1 MDNKGSIEHHFQ
13 RQRDLLLM
21 EYEYEKSEFERLS
34 GEQGVMRRVAR
45 GQCWFP
51 VRLGRSYYNSLNRFV
66 VEVARDEV
74 ADEVDSAFEYGCQVR
89 FFYEALDG
97 KIIYRNFP
105 AMVSFCDGC
114 HMAVVLPST
123 SALKEIDGVARLG
136 VDLAFDET
144 SFAAMREALDDVAS
158 AKGSRLAE
166 LRDVLCGFVAP
177 GFRELQPMMF
187 PWLNASQQRAVNK
200 TLCCRDVMVVHGPPG
215 TGKTTT
221 LVEAVY
227 ETLRREPQVMVCAQ
241 SNAAVDWICGKL
253 IDRGVP
259 VLRVGNPARVDDK
272 VLSATYERQFEAHPD
287 YPELWGVRK
296 AIREVAAGRRRM
308 SRADASALS
317 NRLHNLRR
325 RAVELEVKIQV
336 EIFESA
342 RVVAST
348 LVGSD
353 NAVLKGRRFTTL
365 YIDEAGQALEA
376 ACWIAI
382 RKADRVIFAG
392 DHCQLPPT
400 VKSVEAERAGL
411 SRSLMESVVDK
422 CRSAVELLTVQY
434 RMNEAIMRFSSDWF
448 YGGRLQAA
456 EEVKCRGILDFD
468 SPVEWLDTSEM
479 DFSAKYV
486 SATGG
491 RVNPDEGEF
500 MLDSLEA
507 YIKRIGEKR
516 VEDENLDFA
525 VISPYKAQ
533 VSWLR
538 RNAKKRKVLRRLK
551 GKIAI
556 NTIDGFQ
563 GQERDV
569 VFISLVRSNDDGK
582 IGFLSD
588 LRRMNV
594 AMTRARMKLVIIGSA
609 ATLTRHPF
617 YEKLFLSQ
625 KKENGVK
632 KVSEISDGESMCCE
646 KKLKKRVK
654 KDAEK
659 FGGKGKRQYLCNR
672 KSETDRWS

>member
-34 GEQGVMRRVAR
+34 GEQGVTRRVAR

-177 GFRELQPMMF
+177 GFRELQPMTF

-479 DFSAKYV
+479 DFSEKYV

-538 RNAKKRKVLRRLK
+538 RNAKKRNVLRRLK

-632 KVSEISDGESMCCE
+632 KSFRNKWRRINA
-646 KKLKKRVK
+646 L
-654 KDAEK
+654 
-659 FGGKGKRQYLCNR
+659 
-672 KSETDRWS
+672 

>member
-1 MDNKGSIEHHFQ
+1 
-13 RQRDLLLM
+13 M

-74 ADEVDSAFEYGCQVR
+74 ADDVDSAFEYGRQVR

-105 AMVSFCDGC
+105 AMVSFCDGG

-177 GFRELQPMMF
+177 GFRELQPMTF

-296 AIREVAAGRRRM
+296 AIREVSAGRRRM

-382 RKADRVIFAG
+382 RKVDRVIFAG

-479 DFSAKYV
+479 DFSEKYV

-538 RNAKKRKVLRRLK
+538 RNAKKRNVLRRLK

-646 KKLKKRVK
+646 K
-654 KDAEK
+654 
-659 FGGKGKRQYLCNR
+659 
-672 KSETDRWS
+672 S

>member
-1 MDNKGSIEHHFQ
+1 
-13 RQRDLLLM
+13 M

-74 ADEVDSAFEYGCQVR
+74 ADDVDSAFEYGRQVR

-105 AMVSFCDGC
+105 AMVSFCDGG

-177 GFRELQPMMF
+177 GFRELQPMTF

-308 SRADASALS
+308 SRADALALS

-479 DFSAKYV
+479 DFSEKYV

-538 RNAKKRKVLRRLK
+538 RNAKKRNVLRRLK

-632 KVSEISDGESMCCE
+632 KVSEISDGESRCCE
-646 KKLKKRVK
+646 K
-654 KDAEK
+654 
-659 FGGKGKRQYLCNR
+659 G
-672 KSETDRWS
+672 

>member
-1 MDNKGSIEHHFQ
+1 
-13 RQRDLLLM
+13 M

-74 ADEVDSAFEYGCQVR
+74 ADDVDSAFEYGRQVR

-105 AMVSFCDGC
+105 AMVSFCDGG

-177 GFRELQPMMF
+177 GFRELQPMTF

-253 IDRGVP
+253 IDRGVS

-296 AIREVAAGRRRM
+296 AIREVSAGRRRM

-336 EIFESA
+336 EIFEGA

-353 NAVLKGRRFTTL
+353 NAVLKGHRFTTL

-468 SPVEWLDTSEM
+468 SPLEWLDTSEM
-479 DFSAKYV
+479 DFSEKYV

-507 YIKRIGEKR
+507 YVKRIGEKR

-538 RNAKKRKVLRRLK
+538 RNAKKRNVLRRLK

-632 KVSEISDGESMCCE
+632 KVSEISDGESRCCE
-646 KKLKKRVK
+646 K
-654 KDAEK
+654 
-659 FGGKGKRQYLCNR
+659 
-672 KSETDRWS
+672 S

>member
-177 GFRELQPMMF
+177 GFRELQPMTF

-296 AIREVAAGRRRM
+296 AIREVSAGRRRM

-479 DFSAKYV
+479 DFSEKYV

-538 RNAKKRKVLRRLK
+538 RNAKKRNVLRRLK

-617 YEKLFLSQ
+617 YEKLFLPQ

-646 KKLKKRVK
+646 K
-654 KDAEK
+654 
-659 FGGKGKRQYLCNR
+659 
-672 KSETDRWS
+672 S

>member
-1 MDNKGSIEHHFQ
+1 M
-13 RQRDLLLM
+13 
-21 EYEYEKSEFERLS
+21 
-34 GEQGVMRRVAR
+34 
-45 GQCWFP
+45 
-51 VRLGRSYYNSLNRFV
+51 
-66 VEVARDEV
+66 
-74 ADEVDSAFEYGCQVR
+74 
-89 FFYEALDG
+89 
-97 KIIYRNFP
+97 
-105 AMVSFCDGC
+105 
-114 HMAVVLPST
+114 
-123 SALKEIDGVARLG
+123 
-136 VDLAFDET
+136 
-144 SFAAMREALDDVAS
+144 
-158 AKGSRLAE
+158 
-166 LRDVLCGFVAP
+166 
-177 GFRELQPMMF
+177 
-187 PWLNASQQRAVNK
+187 
-200 TLCCRDVMVVHGPPG
+200 
-215 TGKTTT
+215 
-221 LVEAVY
+221 
-227 ETLRREPQVMVCAQ
+227 
-241 SNAAVDWICGKL
+241 
-253 IDRGVP
+253 
-259 VLRVGNPARVDDK
+259 GNPARVDDK

-296 AIREVAAGRRRM
+296 AIREVSAGRRRM

-479 DFSAKYV
+479 DFSEKYV

-632 KVSEISDGESMCCE
+632 KVFGISDGESMCC
-646 KKLKKRVK
+646 
-654 KDAEK
+654 
-659 FGGKGKRQYLCNR
+659 GK
-672 KSETDRWS
+672 S

>member
-177 GFRELQPMMF
+177 GFRELQPMTF

-308 SRADASALS
+308 SRAGASALS

-479 DFSAKYV
+479 DFSEKYV

-538 RNAKKRKVLRRLK
+538 RNAKKRNVLRRLK

-632 KVSEISDGESMCCE
+632 KSFRNKWRRINA
-646 KKLKKRVK
+646 L
-654 KDAEK
+654 
-659 FGGKGKRQYLCNR
+659 
-672 KSETDRWS
+672 

>member
-1 MDNKGSIEHHFQ
+1 
-13 RQRDLLLM
+13 M

-74 ADEVDSAFEYGCQVR
+74 ADEVDSAFEYGRQVR

-144 SFAAMREALDDVAS
+144 SFAAMREALDDVAA

-177 GFRELQPMMF
+177 GFRELQPMTF

-287 YPELWGVRK
+287 YPGLWGVRK
-296 AIREVAAGRRRM
+296 AIREVSAGRRRM

-317 NRLHNLRR
+317 NRLHGLRR

-456 EEVKCRGILDFD
+456 EEVKCQGILDFD

-479 DFSAKYV
+479 DFSEKYV

-538 RNAKKRKVLRRLK
+538 RNAKKRNVLRRLK

-632 KVSEISDGESMCCE
+632 KVFEISDGESMCCE
-646 KKLKKRVK
+646 K
-654 KDAEK
+654 
-659 FGGKGKRQYLCNR
+659 
-672 KSETDRWS
+672 S

>member
-1 MDNKGSIEHHFQ
+1 
-13 RQRDLLLM
+13 M

-74 ADEVDSAFEYGCQVR
+74 ADDVDSAFEYGRQVR

-105 AMVSFCDGC
+105 AMVSFCDGG

-177 GFRELQPMMF
+177 GFRELQPMTF

-296 AIREVAAGRRRM
+296 AIREVSAGRRRM

-342 RVVAST
+342 RVVASM

-434 RMNEAIMRFSSDWF
+434 RMNETIMRFSSDWF

-479 DFSAKYV
+479 DFSEKYV

-538 RNAKKRKVLRRLK
+538 RNAKKRNVLRRLK

-632 KVSEISDGESMCCE
+632 KVSEISNGESMCCE
-646 KKLKKRVK
+646 K
-654 KDAEK
+654 
-659 FGGKGKRQYLCNR
+659 
-672 KSETDRWS
+672 S

>member
-1 MDNKGSIEHHFQ
+1 
-13 RQRDLLLM
+13 M

-74 ADEVDSAFEYGCQVR
+74 ADDVDSAFEYGRQVR

-105 AMVSFCDGC
+105 AMVSFCDGG

-177 GFRELQPMMF
+177 GFRELQPMTF
-187 PWLNASQQRAVNK
+187 PWLNASQQQAVNK

-296 AIREVAAGRRRM
+296 AIRELVAGRRRM

-479 DFSAKYV
+479 DFSEKYV

-538 RNAKKRKVLRRLK
+538 RNAKKRNVLRRLK

-632 KVSEISDGESMCCE
+632 KVSGISDGESMCCE
-646 KKLKKRVK
+646 K
-654 KDAEK
+654 
-659 FGGKGKRQYLCNR
+659 
-672 KSETDRWS
+672 S

>member
-296 AIREVAAGRRRM
+296 AIREVSAGRRRM

-479 DFSAKYV
+479 DFSEKYV

-538 RNAKKRKVLRRLK
+538 RNAKKRNVLRRLK

-625 KKENGVK
+625 KKEKGAK
-632 KVSEISDGESMCCE
+632 KVSEISDGESRCCE
-646 KKLKKRVK
+646 K
-654 KDAEK
+654 
-659 FGGKGKRQYLCNR
+659 
-672 KSETDRWS
+672 S

>member
-13 RQRDLLLM
+13 RLRDLLRM

-74 ADEVDSAFEYGCQVR
+74 ADDVDSAFEYGRQVR

-105 AMVSFCDGC
+105 AMVSFCDGG

-177 GFRELQPMMF
+177 GFRELQPMTF

-296 AIREVAAGRRRM
+296 AIREVSAGRRRM

-479 DFSAKYV
+479 DFSEKYV

-538 RNAKKRKVLRRLK
+538 RNAKKRNVLRRLK

-632 KVSEISDGESMCCE
+632 KVSEISNGESMCCE
-646 KKLKKRVK
+646 K
-654 KDAEK
+654 
-659 FGGKGKRQYLCNR
+659 N
-672 KSETDRWS
+672 

>member
-1 MDNKGSIEHHFQ
+1 
-13 RQRDLLLM
+13 M

-74 ADEVDSAFEYGCQVR
+74 ADDVDSAFEYGRQVR

-105 AMVSFCDGC
+105 AMVSFCDGG

-177 GFRELQPMMF
+177 GFRELQPMTF

-296 AIREVAAGRRRM
+296 AIREVSAGRRRM
-308 SRADASALS
+308 SRADALALS

-479 DFSAKYV
+479 DFSEKYV

-500 MLDSLEA
+500 ILDSLEA
-507 YIKRIGEKR
+507 YIKRIGEKC

-538 RNAKKRKVLRRLK
+538 RNAKKRNVLRRLK

-609 ATLTRHPF
+609 VTLTRHPF

-625 KKENGVK
+625 KKKNGVK
-632 KVSEISDGESMCCE
+632 KVSGISDGESM
-646 KKLKKRVK
+646 
-654 KDAEK
+654 
-659 FGGKGKRQYLCNR
+659 
-672 KSETDRWS
+672 

>member
-1 MDNKGSIEHHFQ
+1 
-13 RQRDLLLM
+13 
-21 EYEYEKSEFERLS
+21 
-34 GEQGVMRRVAR
+34 MRRVAR

-74 ADEVDSAFEYGCQVR
+74 ADDVDSAFEYGRQVR

-105 AMVSFCDGC
+105 TMVSFCDGG

-144 SFAAMREALDDVAS
+144 SFAAMCEALDDVAS

-177 GFRELQPMMF
+177 GFRELQPMTF

-296 AIREVAAGRRRM
+296 AIREVSAGRRRM

-411 SRSLMESVVDK
+411 SRSLMETVVDK

-479 DFSAKYV
+479 DFSEKYV

-491 RVNPDEGEF
+491 RVNPGEGEF

-538 RNAKKRKVLRRLK
+538 RNAKKRNVLRRLK

-632 KVSEISDGESMCCE
+632 KSLRN
-646 KKLKKRVK
+646 K
-654 KDAEK
+654 
-659 FGGKGKRQYLCNR
+659 
-672 KSETDRWS
+672 

>member
-1 MDNKGSIEHHFQ
+1 
-13 RQRDLLLM
+13 M

-74 ADEVDSAFEYGCQVR
+74 ADDVDSAFEYGRQVR

-97 KIIYRNFP
+97 KIIYRNFL
-105 AMVSFCDGC
+105 AMVSFCDGG

-177 GFRELQPMMF
+177 GFRELQPMTF

-296 AIREVAAGRRRM
+296 AIREVSAGRRRM

-400 VKSVEAERAGL
+400 VKAVEAERAGL

-479 DFSAKYV
+479 DFSEKYV

-538 RNAKKRKVLRRLK
+538 RNAKKRNVLRRLK

-632 KVSEISDGESMCCE
+632 KSFRN
-646 KKLKKRVK
+646 K
-654 KDAEK
+654 
-659 FGGKGKRQYLCNR
+659 
-672 KSETDRWS
+672 

>member
-1 MDNKGSIEHHFQ
+1 
-13 RQRDLLLM
+13 M

-74 ADEVDSAFEYGCQVR
+74 ADDVDSAFEYGRQVR

-136 VDLAFDET
+136 ADLAFDET

-177 GFRELQPMMF
+177 GFRELQPMTF

-296 AIREVAAGRRRM
+296 AIREVSAGRRRM

-479 DFSAKYV
+479 DFSEKYV

-538 RNAKKRKVLRRLK
+538 RNAKKRNVLRRLK

-632 KVSEISDGESMCCE
+632 KVSGISGGESMCCE
-646 KKLKKRVK
+646 K
-654 KDAEK
+654 
-659 FGGKGKRQYLCNR
+659 
-672 KSETDRWS
+672 S

>member
-1 MDNKGSIEHHFQ
+1 
-13 RQRDLLLM
+13 M

-74 ADEVDSAFEYGCQVR
+74 ADEVDSAFEYGRQVR

-105 AMVSFCDGC
+105 AMVSFCDGG

-177 GFRELQPMMF
+177 GFRELQPMTF

-296 AIREVAAGRRRM
+296 AIREVSAGRRRM

-336 EIFESA
+336 EIFGGA

-479 DFSAKYV
+479 DFSEKYV

-538 RNAKKRKVLRRLK
+538 RNAKKRNVLRRLK

-646 KKLKKRVK
+646 K
-654 KDAEK
+654 
-659 FGGKGKRQYLCNR
+659 
-672 KSETDRWS
+672 S

>member
-1 MDNKGSIEHHFQ
+1 
-13 RQRDLLLM
+13 M

-177 GFRELQPMMF
+177 GFRELQPMTF

-479 DFSAKYV
+479 DFSEKYV

-538 RNAKKRKVLRRLK
+538 RNAKKRNVLRRLK

-625 KKENGVK
+625 KKGNGVK

-646 KKLKKRVK
+646 K
-654 KDAEK
+654 
-659 FGGKGKRQYLCNR
+659 
-672 KSETDRWS
+672 S

>member
-1 MDNKGSIEHHFQ
+1 
-13 RQRDLLLM
+13 M

-74 ADEVDSAFEYGCQVR
+74 ADDVDSAFEYGRQVR

-97 KIIYRNFP
+97 KIIYRNFQ

-177 GFRELQPMMF
+177 GFRELQPMTF

-296 AIREVAAGRRRM
+296 AIREVSAGRRRM

-479 DFSAKYV
+479 DFSEKYV

-538 RNAKKRKVLRRLK
+538 RNAKKRNVLRRLK

-646 KKLKKRVK
+646 KRGK

>member
-1 MDNKGSIEHHFQ
+1 
-13 RQRDLLLM
+13 M

-74 ADEVDSAFEYGCQVR
+74 ADDVDSAFEYGRQVR

-105 AMVSFCDGC
+105 AMVSFCDGG

-177 GFRELQPMMF
+177 GFRELQPMTF

-308 SRADASALS
+308 SRADALALS

-479 DFSAKYV
+479 DFSEKYV

-538 RNAKKRKVLRRLK
+538 RNAKKRNVLRRLK

-632 KVSEISDGESMCCE
+632 KVSEISGGESMCCE
-646 KKLKKRVK
+646 KKLKKGAK
-654 KDAEK
+654 KMLK
-659 FGGKGKRQYLCNR
+659 SLSGKGKGSTFATAKAKQTGGR
-672 KSETDRWS
+672 EA

>member
-74 ADEVDSAFEYGCQVR
+74 ADDVDSAFEYGRQVR

-105 AMVSFCDGC
+105 AMVSFCDGG

-144 SFAAMREALDDVAS
+144 SFAAMREALDDVAA

-177 GFRELQPMMF
+177 GFRELQPMTF

-221 LVEAVY
+221 LVEVVY

-296 AIREVAAGRRRM
+296 AIREVSAGRRRM

-479 DFSAKYV
+479 DFSEKYV

-516 VEDENLDFA
+516 IEDENLDFA

-538 RNAKKRKVLRRLK
+538 RNAKKRNVLRRLK

-632 KVSEISDGESMCCE
+632 KVSGISDGESMCCE
-646 KKLKKRVK
+646 K
-654 KDAEK
+654 
-659 FGGKGKRQYLCNR
+659 
-672 KSETDRWS
+672 S

>member
-1 MDNKGSIEHHFQ
+1 
-13 RQRDLLLM
+13 M

-74 ADEVDSAFEYGCQVR
+74 ADDVDSAFEYGRQVR

-105 AMVSFCDGC
+105 AMVSFCDGG

-177 GFRELQPMMF
+177 GFRELQPMTF

-308 SRADASALS
+308 SRADALALS

-479 DFSAKYV
+479 DFSEKYV

-538 RNAKKRKVLRRLK
+538 RNAKKRNVLRRLK

-646 KKLKKRVK
+646 K
-654 KDAEK
+654 
-659 FGGKGKRQYLCNR
+659 
-672 KSETDRWS
+672 S

>member
-1 MDNKGSIEHHFQ
+1 
-13 RQRDLLLM
+13 M

-74 ADEVDSAFEYGCQVR
+74 ADEVDSAFEYGRQVR

-105 AMVSFCDGC
+105 AMVSLCDGC

-177 GFRELQPMMF
+177 GFRELQPMTF

-296 AIREVAAGRRRM
+296 AIREVSAGRRRM

-456 EEVKCRGILDFD
+456 EEVKCQGILDFD

-479 DFSAKYV
+479 DFTEKYV

-538 RNAKKRKVLRRLK
+538 RNAKKRNVLRRLK

-632 KVSEISDGESMCCE
+632 KVFEISDGESMCCE
-646 KKLKKRVK
+646 K
-654 KDAEK
+654 
-659 FGGKGKRQYLCNR
+659 
-672 KSETDRWS
+672 S

>member
-1 MDNKGSIEHHFQ
+1 
-13 RQRDLLLM
+13 
-21 EYEYEKSEFERLS
+21 
-34 GEQGVMRRVAR
+34 MRRVAR

-74 ADEVDSAFEYGCQVR
+74 ADDVDSAFEYGRQVR

-105 AMVSFCDGC
+105 AMVSFCDGG

-177 GFRELQPMMF
+177 GFRELQPMTF

-296 AIREVAAGRRRM
+296 AIREVSAGRRRM

-336 EIFESA
+336 EIFERA

-479 DFSAKYV
+479 DFSEKYV

-538 RNAKKRKVLRRLK
+538 RNAKKRNVLRRLK

-625 KKENGVK
+625 KKENGMK
-632 KVSEISDGESMCCE
+632 KSFRN
-646 KKLKKRVK
+646 K
-654 KDAEK
+654 
-659 FGGKGKRQYLCNR
+659 
-672 KSETDRWS
+672 

>member
-1 MDNKGSIEHHFQ
+1 
-13 RQRDLLLM
+13 M

-74 ADEVDSAFEYGCQVR
+74 ADDVDSAFEYGRQVR

-105 AMVSFCDGC
+105 AMVSFCDGG

-177 GFRELQPMMF
+177 GFRELQPMTF

-296 AIREVAAGRRRM
+296 AIREVSAGRRRM

-336 EIFESA
+336 EIFEGA

-479 DFSAKYV
+479 DFSEKYV

-538 RNAKKRKVLRRLK
+538 RNAKKRNVLRRLK

-632 KVSEISDGESMCCE
+632 KVSEISGGESMCCE
-646 KKLKKRVK
+646 K
-654 KDAEK
+654 
-659 FGGKGKRQYLCNR
+659 
-672 KSETDRWS
+672 S

>member
-1 MDNKGSIEHHFQ
+1 
-13 RQRDLLLM
+13 
-21 EYEYEKSEFERLS
+21 
-34 GEQGVMRRVAR
+34 MRRVAR

-74 ADEVDSAFEYGCQVR
+74 ADDVDSAFEYGRQVR

-105 AMVSFCDGC
+105 AMVSFCDGG

-144 SFAAMREALDDVAS
+144 SFAAMCEALDDVAS

-177 GFRELQPMMF
+177 GFRELQPMTF

-325 RAVELEVKIQV
+325 RAVVLEVKIQV
-336 EIFESA
+336 EIFEGA

-479 DFSAKYV
+479 DFSEKYV

-538 RNAKKRKVLRRLK
+538 RNAKKRNVLRRLK

-632 KVSEISDGESMCCE
+632 KVSEISGGESMCCE
-646 KKLKKRVK
+646 K
-654 KDAEK
+654 
-659 FGGKGKRQYLCNR
+659 
-672 KSETDRWS
+672 S

>member
-1 MDNKGSIEHHFQ
+1 
-13 RQRDLLLM
+13 
-21 EYEYEKSEFERLS
+21 
-34 GEQGVMRRVAR
+34 MRRVAR

-74 ADEVDSAFEYGCQVR
+74 ADDVDSAFEYGRQVR

-105 AMVSFCDGC
+105 AMVSFCDGG

-123 SALKEIDGVARLG
+123 SALKEIDGVASLG

-144 SFAAMREALDDVAS
+144 SFAAMREALDDVAA

-177 GFRELQPMMF
+177 GFRELQPMTF

-479 DFSAKYV
+479 DFSEKYV

-538 RNAKKRKVLRRLK
+538 RNAKKRNVLRRLK

-632 KVSEISDGESMCCE
+632 KVSEISGGESMCCE
-646 KKLKKRVK
+646 K
-654 KDAEK
+654 
-659 FGGKGKRQYLCNR
+659 
-672 KSETDRWS
+672 S

>member
-336 EIFESA
+336 EILESA

-353 NAVLKGRRFTTL
+353 NAVLNGRRFTTL

-422 CRSAVELLTVQY
+422 CRLAVELLTVQY

-479 DFSAKYV
+479 DFAEKYV

-491 RVNPDEGEF
+491 RVNPDEGKF

-538 RNAKKRKVLRRLK
+538 RNAKKRNVLRRLK

-625 KKENGVK
+625 KKENGMK
-632 KVSEISDGESMCCE
+632 KSFRN
-646 KKLKKRVK
+646 K
-654 KDAEK
+654 
-659 FGGKGKRQYLCNR
+659 
-672 KSETDRWS
+672 

>member
-1 MDNKGSIEHHFQ
+1 MDNKGSIGHHFQ
-13 RQRDLLLM
+13 RQRDLLRM

-74 ADEVDSAFEYGCQVR
+74 ADDVDSAFEYGRQVR

-105 AMVSFCDGC
+105 AMVSFCDGG

-144 SFAAMREALDDVAS
+144 SFAAMCEALDDVAS

-177 GFRELQPMMF
+177 GFRELQPMTF

-296 AIREVAAGRRRM
+296 AIREVSAGRRRM

-336 EIFESA
+336 EIFEGA

-479 DFSAKYV
+479 DFSEKYV

-538 RNAKKRKVLRRLK
+538 RNAKKRNVLRRLK

-632 KVSEISDGESMCCE
+632 KVSEISDGESRCCE
-646 KKLKKRVK
+646 K
-654 KDAEK
+654 
-659 FGGKGKRQYLCNR
+659 
-672 KSETDRWS
+672 S

>member
-1 MDNKGSIEHHFQ
+1 
-13 RQRDLLLM
+13 M

-74 ADEVDSAFEYGCQVR
+74 ADEVDSAFEYGRQVR

-105 AMVSFCDGC
+105 AMVSFCDGG

-123 SALKEIDGVARLG
+123 SALKEIDGVASLG

-177 GFRELQPMMF
+177 GFRELQPMTF

-296 AIREVAAGRRRM
+296 AIREVSAGRRRM

-479 DFSAKYV
+479 DFSEKYV

-533 VSWLR
+533 ASWLR
-538 RNAKKRKVLRRLK
+538 RNAKKRNVLRRLK

-646 KKLKKRVK
+646 K
-654 KDAEK
+654 
-659 FGGKGKRQYLCNR
+659 
-672 KSETDRWS
+672 S

>member
-1 MDNKGSIEHHFQ
+1 
-13 RQRDLLLM
+13 M

-74 ADEVDSAFEYGCQVR
+74 ADDVDSAFEYGRQVR

-105 AMVSFCDGC
+105 AMVSFCDGG

-177 GFRELQPMMF
+177 GFRELQPMTF
-187 PWLNASQQRAVNK
+187 PWLNASQQQAVNK

-296 AIREVAAGRRRM
+296 AIRELVAGRRRM

-411 SRSLMESVVDK
+411 SRSLMELVVDK

-468 SPVEWLDTSEM
+468 SPLEWLDTSEM
-479 DFSAKYV
+479 DFSEKYV

-491 RVNPDEGEF
+491 RVNSDEGEF

-538 RNAKKRKVLRRLK
+538 RNAKKRNVLRRLK

-646 KKLKKRVK
+646 KSL
-654 KDAEK
+654 
-659 FGGKGKRQYLCNR
+659 
-672 KSETDRWS
+672 

>member
-1 MDNKGSIEHHFQ
+1 
-13 RQRDLLLM
+13 
-21 EYEYEKSEFERLS
+21 
-34 GEQGVMRRVAR
+34 MRRVAR

-74 ADEVDSAFEYGCQVR
+74 ADDVDSAFEYGRQVR

-97 KIIYRNFP
+97 KIIYRNFQ

-158 AKGSRLAE
+158 AKGLRLAE

-177 GFRELQPMMF
+177 GFRELQPMTF

-296 AIREVAAGRRRM
+296 AIREVSAGRRRM
-308 SRADASALS
+308 SRADALALS

-479 DFSAKYV
+479 DFSEKYV

-538 RNAKKRKVLRRLK
+538 RNAKKRNVLRRLK

-625 KKENGVK
+625 KKENGAK
-632 KVSEISDGESMCCE
+632 KVSGISSGESMCCE
-646 KKLKKRVK
+646 K
-654 KDAEK
+654 
-659 FGGKGKRQYLCNR
+659 
-672 KSETDRWS
+672 S

>member
-1 MDNKGSIEHHFQ
+1 
-13 RQRDLLLM
+13 
-21 EYEYEKSEFERLS
+21 
-34 GEQGVMRRVAR
+34 MRRVAR

-74 ADEVDSAFEYGCQVR
+74 ADDVDSAFEYGRQVR

-97 KIIYRNFP
+97 KIIYRNSP
-105 AMVSFCDGC
+105 AMVSFCDGG

-123 SALKEIDGVARLG
+123 SALKEIDGVAHLG

-177 GFRELQPMMF
+177 GFRELQPMTF
-187 PWLNASQQRAVNK
+187 PWLNASQQQAVNK

-308 SRADASALS
+308 PRADASALS

-479 DFSAKYV
+479 DFSEKYV

-538 RNAKKRKVLRRLK
+538 RNAKKRNVLRRLK

-632 KVSEISDGESMCCE
+632 KVLEISDGESMCCE
-646 KKLKKRVK
+646 K
-654 KDAEK
+654 
-659 FGGKGKRQYLCNR
+659 
-672 KSETDRWS
+672 S

>member
-1 MDNKGSIEHHFQ
+1 
-13 RQRDLLLM
+13 M

-74 ADEVDSAFEYGCQVR
+74 ADDVDSAFEYGRQVR

-105 AMVSFCDGC
+105 AMVSFCDGG

-177 GFRELQPMMF
+177 GFRELQPMTF

-296 AIREVAAGRRRM
+296 AIREVSAGRRRM

-336 EIFESA
+336 EIFEGA

-411 SRSLMESVVDK
+411 LRSLMESVVDK

-479 DFSAKYV
+479 DFSEKYV

-538 RNAKKRKVLRRLK
+538 RNAKKRNVLRRLK

-632 KVSEISDGESMCCE
+632 KVSEISGGESMCCE
-646 KKLKKRVK
+646 K
-654 KDAEK
+654 
-659 FGGKGKRQYLCNR
+659 
-672 KSETDRWS
+672 S

>member
-1 MDNKGSIEHHFQ
+1 
-13 RQRDLLLM
+13 M

-74 ADEVDSAFEYGCQVR
+74 ADDVDSAFEYGRQVR

-105 AMVSFCDGC
+105 AMVSFCDGG

-123 SALKEIDGVARLG
+123 SALKEIDGVAHLG

-177 GFRELQPMMF
+177 GFRELQPMTF
-187 PWLNASQQRAVNK
+187 PWLNASQQQAVNK

-296 AIREVAAGRRRM
+296 AIREVSAGRRRM

-317 NRLHNLRR
+317 NRLHNLRH

-479 DFSAKYV
+479 DFSEKYV

-538 RNAKKRKVLRRLK
+538 RNAKKRNVLRRLK

-632 KVSEISDGESMCCE
+632 KVSGISDGESMCCE
-646 KKLKKRVK
+646 KKVEKKAK

>member
-1 MDNKGSIEHHFQ
+1 
-13 RQRDLLLM
+13 M

-74 ADEVDSAFEYGCQVR
+74 ADDVDSAFEYGRQVR

-105 AMVSFCDGC
+105 AMVSFCDGG

-177 GFRELQPMMF
+177 GFRELQPMTF

-296 AIREVAAGRRRM
+296 AIREVSAGRRRM

-479 DFSAKYV
+479 DFSEKYV

-538 RNAKKRKVLRRLK
+538 RNAKKRNVLRRLK

-632 KVSEISDGESMCCE
+632 KVSEISNGESMCCE
-646 KKLKKRVK
+646 K
-654 KDAEK
+654 
-659 FGGKGKRQYLCNR
+659 
-672 KSETDRWS
+672 S

>member
-1 MDNKGSIEHHFQ
+1 
-13 RQRDLLLM
+13 
-21 EYEYEKSEFERLS
+21 
-34 GEQGVMRRVAR
+34 MRRVAR

-74 ADEVDSAFEYGCQVR
+74 ADEVDSAFEYGRQVR

-144 SFAAMREALDDVAS
+144 SFAAMREALDDVAA

-177 GFRELQPMMF
+177 GFRELQPMTF

-479 DFSAKYV
+479 DFSEKYV

-507 YIKRIGEKR
+507 YIKRIGEKC

-538 RNAKKRKVLRRLK
+538 RNAKKRNVLRRLK

-632 KVSEISDGESMCCE
+632 KVSGISDGGSMCCE
-646 KKLKKRVK
+646 K
-654 KDAEK
+654 
-659 FGGKGKRQYLCNR
+659 
-672 KSETDRWS
+672 S

>member
-1 MDNKGSIEHHFQ
+1 
-13 RQRDLLLM
+13 M

-74 ADEVDSAFEYGCQVR
+74 ADDVDSAFEYGRQVR

-105 AMVSFCDGC
+105 SMVSFCDGG

-177 GFRELQPMMF
+177 GFRELQPMTF

-296 AIREVAAGRRRM
+296 AIRELVAGRRRM

-479 DFSAKYV
+479 DFSEKYV

-538 RNAKKRKVLRRLK
+538 RNAKKRNVLRRLK

-625 KKENGVK
+625 KKENGMK
-632 KVSEISDGESMCCE
+632 KSFRN
-646 KKLKKRVK
+646 K
-654 KDAEK
+654 
-659 FGGKGKRQYLCNR
+659 
-672 KSETDRWS
+672 

>member
-1 MDNKGSIEHHFQ
+1 
-13 RQRDLLLM
+13 
-21 EYEYEKSEFERLS
+21 
-34 GEQGVMRRVAR
+34 MRRVAR

-74 ADEVDSAFEYGCQVR
+74 ADEVDSAFEYGRQVR

-105 AMVSFCDGC
+105 AMVSFCDGG

-144 SFAAMREALDDVAS
+144 SFAAMREALDDVAA

-166 LRDVLCGFVAP
+166 LRDVLCGFVAL
-177 GFRELQPMMF
+177 GFRELQPMTF

-296 AIREVAAGRRRM
+296 AIREVATGRRRM

-479 DFSAKYV
+479 DFSEKYV

-538 RNAKKRKVLRRLK
+538 RNAKKRNVLRRLK

-632 KVSEISDGESMCCE
+632 KSFRN
-646 KKLKKRVK
+646 K
-654 KDAEK
+654 
-659 FGGKGKRQYLCNR
+659 
-672 KSETDRWS
+672 